1 MSRGTKIVL
10 IALAICAS
18 ASVLMAAA
26 GAVFVY
32 QDGVIDVLVQ
42 EKSEDGTTIHLI
54 VPMTLARVALAF
66 VPFESGLDA
75 CPDAQRYWPIVEAA
89 CSGIARSPDGVF
101 VHVEGP
107 DERVIIEKRGGRLVI
122 DVDDRDAKVHV
133 SVPVR
138 AVEYVV
144 RRMRPS
150 SPGWGPRATIT
161 LSDVEPSEPAEPSEP
176 VTARRARAIPR
187 A

>member
-75 CPDAQRYWPIVEAA
+75 CPDAQRYWPMGPGL
-89 CSGIARSPDGVF
+89 SGAPKLRWMCRSA
-101 VHVEGP
+101 
-107 DERVIIEKRGGRLVI
+107 KRHL
-122 DVDDRDAKVHV
+122 
-133 SVPVR
+133 
-138 AVEYVV
+138 
-144 RRMRPS
+144 PS
-150 SPGWGPRATIT
+150 SPRT
-161 LSDVEPSEPAEPSEP
+161 
-176 VTARRARAIPR
+176 
-187 A
+187 